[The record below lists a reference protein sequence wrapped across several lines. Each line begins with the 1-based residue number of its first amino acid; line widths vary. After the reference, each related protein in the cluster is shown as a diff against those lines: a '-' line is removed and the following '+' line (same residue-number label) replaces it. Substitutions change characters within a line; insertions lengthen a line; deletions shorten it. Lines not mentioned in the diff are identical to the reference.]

1 MWFSEGKQIEWCLSP
16 SFYRLNRGSVA
27 YCIEFL
33 VPAFFFISFIF
44 SPLSFYI
51 LFICSVS
58 TCVSIHMPCGDQ
70 VTTCRSQVSPSA
82 KWVPGIKIIVGSLYL
97 ISQSFQ
103 PLTLV
108 SDSVSGIL
116 LFPFVKYK
124 RHMRK
129 SFLWSYYC
137 IALFAVSYSKVVFN
151 GRVFLT
157 STIYF
162 LEVLHFIL
170 FHLNFCVGYIK
181 MLNLV

>member
-1 MWFSEGKQIEWCLSP
+1 M
-16 SFYRLNRGSVA
+16 
-27 YCIEFL
+27 
-33 VPAFFFISFIF
+33 FISKFLQAQQGLCSSLHRASGPGILFKSFI
-44 SPLSFYI
+44 SPLLSFSI

-70 VTTCRSQVSPSA
+70 VTTCRSQISPSA
-82 KWVPGIKIIVGSLYL
+82 KWVPGIKIVVGSLYL

-103 PLTLV
+103 PLTSV

-116 LFPFVKYK
+116 LFPFMKCN
-124 RHMRK
+124 RHMKK

-162 LEVLHFIL
+162 FEVLHFIL